1 MTPAARAAACIDIL
15 GELDTAS
22 RPVDTQIRDYFRSR
36 RYAGSGDRRAIRDQ
50 VYDILRHQA
59 RLDWW
64 CTRFSMPPSPR
75 ARVIAAHLL
84 IRNEAADRVQQLF
97 SGGGYGPSALTEAE
111 QAFAAEITGKA
122 INASTMPPS
131 VIHEFPAWLEPDLV
145 ERFGDNLDT
154 EMEALNRPASL
165 DLRVNT
171 LKADCRRAII
181 LLANEHIDAEA
192 TPLSPIGLRVQ
203 GHPNLEKTTA
213 FQGGFIEVQDEG
225 SQLIALLC
233 DARPG
238 QTVLDICAGGGGKT
252 LALAATQQ
260 DDGILIAAD
269 ADAKR
274 LANLEKRTRRAG
286 ARSIQQ
292 SNDLTAYTAK
302 ADRVLIDA
310 PCSGVGVWRRQ
321 PGARWR
327 LTAESLAGYVAQ
339 QREILENAAPLVRP
353 GGRLI
358 YATCSLLAVEN
369 AGQIERFLGS
379 HPEFSV
385 LPIDDIWAKTID
397 GTCPVVGPYL
407 ELTPARHGTD
417 GFFAAVLKRSDEM
430 EPS

>member
-1 MTPAARAAACIDIL
+1 MTPGARAAACIDIL
-15 GELDTAS
+15 GEIETAS

-36 RYAGSGDRRAIRDQ
+36 RYAGSGDRRAIRDE

-64 CTRFSMPPSPR
+64 CDRFSMPSSPR
-75 ARVIAAHLL
+75 ARVIAAQLL
-84 IRNEAADRVQQLF
+84 IRNESPEMLGQLF
-97 SGGGYGPSALTEAE
+97 SGGGYAPPALSEPE
-111 QAFAAEITGKA
+111 KAFAAEIAGKA
-122 INASTMPPS
+122 IDAPNMPPS
-131 VIHEFPAWLEPDLV
+131 VIYEFPAWLEQALV
-145 ERFGDNLDT
+145 ERFGEKLDI

-181 LLANEHIDAEA
+181 LLANDHIDAEP

-233 DARPG
+233 DAKPG

-260 DDGILIAAD
+260 DDGTLIAGD
-269 ADAKR
+269 VDAKR
-274 LANLEKRTRRAG
+274 LANLEKRARRAG
-286 ARSIQQ
+286 AQSIRQLDDF
-292 SNDLTAYTAK
+292 SAYTGK

-327 LTAESLAGYVAQ
+327 LTPESLGRYVAQ
-339 QREILENAAPLVRP
+339 QHEILEGAASLVRP

-358 YATCSLLAVEN
+358 YATCSLLTVEN
-369 AGQIERFLGS
+369 SGQIERFLES

-385 LPIDDIWAKTID
+385 LPIGDIWANTID

-417 GFFAAVLKRSDEM
+417 GFFAAVLERNDKM